1 MLFNF
6 HIKIYYNTIMKII
19 STIVL
24 KHQVK
29 ILLLVLFISLFL
41 STYELF
47 FSLIKSEAIFNRGQP
62 KEVRNTEG
70 FLAIIAYCSLVGI
83 AYCVFSAYLNNDFR
97 RDKFPDMSFD
107 RFKAE
112 PQFEVRDWTDFNKS
126 CLIETERLKR
136 TLNKT
141 EGEERIVPIENTP
154 KNSIGIILPS
164 LHNSATLEADEVMN
178 LKNKINQ
185 TKHRRAKAE
194 NVLTL

>member
-6 HIKIYYNTIMKII
+6 HIQIYYNTIMKII
-19 STIVL
+19 SKIVL

-41 STYELF
+41 NTYEML
-47 FSLIKSEAIFNRGQP
+47 FSLIKSEAIFNNGRPNEIG
-62 KEVRNTEG
+62 NTEG
-70 FLAIIAYCSLVGI
+70 LLAIIAYCSLVGV
-83 AYCVFSAYLNNDFR
+83 AYCAFSAYLNNDFR
-97 RDKFPDMSFD
+97 RNKFPDMSFD
-107 RFKAE
+107 RFKDE
-112 PQFEVRDWTDFNKS
+112 PQFELRDWTDFNKS

-136 TLNKT
+136 ILNKT
-141 EGEERIVPIENTP
+141 EGEERIAATEKTQ
-154 KNSIGIILPS
+154 KNKIGVILPS
-164 LHNSATLEADEVMN
+164 LHNSATLEVDEVMN

>member
-6 HIKIYYNTIMKII
+6 HIQIYYNSIMKII
-19 STIVL
+19 SKIVL

-29 ILLLVLFISLFL
+29 ILLLILFVSLFL
-41 STYELF
+41 NTYEML
-47 FSLIKSEAIFNRGQP
+47 FSLIKSEAVFNNGQP
-62 KEVRNTEG
+62 KEVGNTEG

-97 RDKFPDMSFD
+97 RNKFPDMSFD
-107 RFKAE
+107 KFKDE
-112 PQFEVRDWTDFNKS
+112 PQFDVRDWTDFNKS

-136 TLNKT
+136 ILNKT
-141 EGEERIVPIENTP
+141 EGEEKIEPIENTQ
-154 KNSIGIILPS
+154 KNKIGVILPS
-164 LHNSATLEADEVMN
+164 LHNSATLEVDEMKN

-194 NVLTL
+194 NTFTL